1 MKETPCKKCYQSV
14 LYVKPFLLTYQ
25 ADKRT
30 YEADKMTSEAD
41 KMTYKADE
49 MTFIPL

>member
-1 MKETPCKKCYQSV
+1 MKETPGKKCYQSD

-25 ADKRT
+25 ADKMT
-30 YEADKMTSEAD
+30 SEADEMTSEAD
-41 KMTYKADE
+41 KMTFKADE